1 MWGLNRKGNL
11 FQCGEGF
18 WLLWSGRTC
27 FLCCRLPLFAGATI
41 HSFSGLDILNDT
53 SWYADIQNYYCKND
67 YLLSEK
73 VYSRFARCSFKTIF
87 LSNHVFMQIFSK
99 RVQAVFVY
107 ESLSYVKLTRHGF
120 KWSCCKYTRDLFSI
134 LYRRKTE
141 SSESKT
147 IRRSF
152 ILLAALYL
160 KSAESA

>member
-1 MWGLNRKGNL
+1 MWRGILTVVEWQDL
-11 FQCGEGF
+11 FLVLQAPPFCRGHHTQ
-18 WLLWSGRTC
+18 LLWPRHPQ
-27 FLCCRLPLFAGATI
+27 R
-41 HSFSGLDILNDT
+41 
-53 SWYADIQNYYCKND
+53 
-67 YLLSEK
+67 YLLVCGYTK
-73 VYSRFARCSFKTIF
+73 LLFKTRIVKMIICCLKKCTVGLHGAVTIF
-87 LSNHVFMQIFSK
+87 LSNHVFMQILKK